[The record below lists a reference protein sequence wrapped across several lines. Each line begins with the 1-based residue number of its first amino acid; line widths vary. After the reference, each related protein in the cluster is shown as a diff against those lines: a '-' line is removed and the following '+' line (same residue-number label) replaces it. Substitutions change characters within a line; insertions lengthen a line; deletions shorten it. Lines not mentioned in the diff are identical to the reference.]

1 MTYDK
6 NLSPVNWYLVSYL
19 LRFIELDDPRK
30 DDDEA
35 RFMSWENT
43 ILVNATSL
51 GHAYEKGVKV
61 ARANAKP
68 YQGGRKAVP
77 VQWKL
82 VGITQALP
90 VYEALEDGCEIAW
103 AERAPRKLKTLKQM
117 VGPKRS
123 FFQ

>member
-90 VYEALEDGCEIAW
+90 VYEALED
-103 AERAPRKLKTLKQM
+103 ERAPRKLKTLKQM